1 MLPFTS
7 RSPTVLAWLQHIFSF
22 SIFLLSFPF
31 VDYFE
36 YSLVLFFFP
45 FLSFSLSLSMCAVVF
60 LYKSVVM
67 GFLSMN
73 TLFEEVKRKITLIST
88 LVVCCCLVSSSF
100 SSYKGR
106 SVSGSSASTG
116 KLHGRM
122 QAVVRIWWVIDQVGF
137 GSARD
142 SRRHDTQSTRRRDRV
157 RHERDRYNWV
167 LLHPAK
173 WEKVPSIYLSSRNS
187 ILYFAFHIFLFF
199 KRNEPKVNILI
210 VFNLPDRKPFQLYRR
225 NDPATVRQFPL
236 EPEKEKEKYL
246 IFSVY

>member
-1 MLPFTS
+1 MIDNQNAQ
-7 RSPTVLAWLQHIFSF
+7 RSGCCRSQVGHRQYWLGFNTFFSF

-173 WEKVPSIYLSSRNS
+173 
-187 ILYFAFHIFLFF
+187 
-199 KRNEPKVNILI
+199 
-210 VFNLPDRKPFQLYRR
+210 
-225 NDPATVRQFPL
+225 
-236 EPEKEKEKYL
+236 
-246 IFSVY
+246 